1 MLVEIKDNQ
10 IVIKISEAESN
21 FLTQKALQ
29 AGQKDV
35 CSYVKAQLL
44 EALGLQNFE
53 ARAMLDQADEFDLTI
68 IKQTSSQ
75 LNRRRLL
82 FPVDYKSDEGA
93 NPETDDHNLVEKQ
106 MPDPPSVK
114 AEVEE
119 DFGTANVEVKEEPD
133 TVKVE
138 VDDLLGDLLDKDLLK
153 GGVPVRTNSAA
164 DIEAKNEAKL
174 NKIPNPASESKADE
188 PPREPKSKK
197 RSPN

>member
-29 AGQKDV
+29 VCQKDV

-44 EALGLQNFE
+44 EALGLQSFE
-53 ARAMLDQADEFDLTI
+53 ARAMLNQADEFDLTI

-82 FPVDYKSDEGA
+82 IPVDYKSDEGA
-93 NPETDDHNLVEKQ
+93 NPETDDHNLVENKE
-106 MPDPPSVK
+106 PEPATTTP
-114 AEVEE
+114 
-119 DFGTANVEVKEEPD
+119 EVKKEID

-138 VDDLLGDLLDKDLLK
+138 LEVKPDTTNIETDLLDDLLDQDLLK
-153 GGVPVRTNSAA
+153 GAVPVRTNSAA
-164 DIEAKNEAKL
+164 DIEAKNEAEL
-174 NKIPNPASESKADE
+174 NKIPDPTPETKADN
-188 PPREPKSKK
+188 PPEEPKSKK